1 MSVKTNNK
9 LDASQLIMDLTAVK
23 DAIKENAKGTLQE
36 LLKESVEDFIN
47 EAINADAEDEEEKT
61 DFEGVETEDTVD
73 DDTEAQEAP
82 EMDGEGEGDVDT
94 EETETEEETEVEDE
108 DESDEDYDFNEYEV
122 SDNTYDLTGEKDL
135 EKLVKVYKLMKDEDQ
150 VLVKNVNGK
159 IELRDEQTGA
169 EYVLDLGTDDSCE
182 GEDCEVAMD
191 ECIKEDIGEEPA
203 GFADDEFDDEDIFDE
218 EDMVEESRIYEFVSD
233 DDDEDDE
240 LSRFLK
246 DPKNRLPS
254 KKEQNK
260 ARRSA
265 SKDISDEN
273 GEMDENKNETIV
285 EMDLGYT
292 DNYQKTD
299 VVSGLSNN
307 EPSKSGR
314 TWDKGVPQGTKKPW
328 AGDTKSKGEPFEET
342 VNEEVEEGTNVGGA
356 VQQRSNSK
364 SHIPANRK
372 EYGPKVKRHVS
383 TADKGYDEMVE
394 NIKKQNKFLKES
406 LVKLQKNLLEAQ
418 VANVSLAK
426 ITKLF
431 TENAVT
437 LAEKKEIVDR
447 FSNEADTIEKANKLY
462 ESYKKKLN
470 ANTANKQLTMENKNE
485 VAAVENKAVL
495 AESKDQSLLNTLD
508 LIRRVEEL

>member
-9 LDASQLIMDLTAVK
+9 LDASQLIMDLNSVK
-23 DAIKENAKGTLQE
+23 DAIKENSRGTLQE
-36 LLKESVEDFIN
+36 LLKESVEDFIR

-61 DFEGVETEDTVD
+61 DFEEIETEDTVD
-73 DDTEAQEAP
+73 NDTETQEAP
-82 EMDGEGEGDVDT
+82 DVEGEGEGEADT

-108 DESDEDYDFNEYEV
+108 SDEDYGFDEYEV
-122 SDNTYDLTGEKDL
+122 SDDTYDLTGEKDIN
-135 EKLVKVYKLMKDEDQ
+135 KLVKVYKLIDDDDQ
-150 VLVKNVNGK
+150 VLIKNVNGK
-159 IELRDEQTGA
+159 IELHDEETGA
-169 EYVLDLGTDDSCE
+169 EYVIDLGTDDSCD
-182 GEDCEVAMD
+182 GGYCEETMS
-191 ECIKEDIGEEPA
+191 ECIKEDIGDEPA
-203 GFADDEFDDEDIFDE
+203 GFADDEFINDEDIFDE
-218 EDMVEESRIYEFVSD
+218 EDIVEESRIYEFVD

-328 AGDTKSKGEPFEET
+328 AGETKSKGEPFEET

-383 TADKGYDEMVE
+383 TSDNGYDEMVE

-485 VAAVENKAVL
+485 VSAVENKAIL

>member
-9 LDASQLIMDLTAVK
+9 LDASQLIMDLNSVK
-23 DAIKENAKGTLQE
+23 DAIKENSKGTLQE
-36 LLKESVEDFIN
+36 LLKESVEDFIR

-61 DFEGVETEDTVD
+61 DFEEIETEDTVD
-73 DDTEAQEAP
+73 DDTETQEAP
-82 EMDGEGEGDVDT
+82 EMEGEGEGEADT
-94 EETETEEETEVEDE
+94 EETETEDETDVE
-108 DESDEDYDFNEYEV
+108 DESDEDYGFDEYEV
-122 SDNTYDLTGEKDL
+122 GDDTYDLTGEQDI
-135 EKLVKVYKLMKDEDQ
+135 EKVMKVYKRMNDDDQ

-159 IELRDEQTGA
+159 IELHDEETGA
-169 EYVLDLGTDDSCE
+169 EYVIDLGTEDSCE

-191 ECIKEDIGEEPA
+191 ECIKEDIGDEPA
-203 GFADDEFDDEDIFDE
+203 GFADDEFINDEDIFDE
-218 EDMVEESRIYEFVSD
+218 EDIVEESRIYEFVD

-265 SKDISDEN
+265 SKDISDES

-328 AGDTKSKGEPFEET
+328 AGNTKSKGEPFEET

-364 SHIPANRK
+364 SHIPSNRK

-462 ESYKKKLN
+462 EAYKKKLN
-470 ANTANKQLTMENKNE
+470 SNTANKQLTMENKNE

-495 AESKDQSLLNTLD
+495 AESRNQSLLNTLD
-508 LIRRVEEL
+508 LIKRVEEL